1 MDIKKKI
8 DQVKQELQKFVEG
21 LKSKFEKNK
30 KSNEEEKTKPD
41 IASDGS
47 SNENVTNEEQNTTSE
62 NESNEDLKKKEKPKF
77 TEQDLKRKKIIQVI
91 VVLAIAVFL
100 FAPDEE
106 VIKEVQKSVESK
118 IGEVVNKEGEDGTV
132 SLPINESQ
140 EIPGENPQQDE
151 LSEKQLK
158 DKQIIEEKEK
168 TIEVSIDEEPSS
180 SRSDENIKLITP
192 KKDKKGSLQR
202 KVTKN
207 QVAEQPS
214 EKPMA
219 EVGQGEN
226 DILDFAKKIQ
236 KKAEQESKIKTIQKV
251 NYLKVGR
258 GLAYNCKEK
267 FWACLN
273 KEQYFN
279 CRDNQERFD
288 LQKKARECYPLE
300 VYSSVEDCKI
310 IQIHN
315 INILKKTDFCK
326 GL

>member
-1 MDIKKKI
+1 M
-8 DQVKQELQKFVEG
+8 
-21 LKSKFEKNK
+21 
-30 KSNEEEKTKPD
+30 
-41 IASDGS
+41 
-47 SNENVTNEEQNTTSE
+47 
-62 NESNEDLKKKEKPKF
+62 
-77 TEQDLKRKKIIQVI
+77 
-91 VVLAIAVFL
+91 LAIAVFL

-118 IGEVVNKEGEDGTV
+118 IGEVVNKEGEDGTA

-140 EIPGENPQQDE
+140 EIPGENSQKDE

-192 KKDKKGSLQR
+192 KKDKKVPQR

-236 KKAEQESKIKTIQKV
+236 KKAGAGIK
-251 NYLKVGR
+251 N
-258 GLAYNCKEK
+258 
-267 FWACLN
+267 
-273 KEQYFN
+273 
-279 CRDNQERFD
+279 
-288 LQKKARECYPLE
+288 
-300 VYSSVEDCKI
+300 
-310 IQIHN
+310 
-315 INILKKTDFCK
+315 
-326 GL
+326 